1 MIRSTALLAVVWLTL
16 STGGV
21 LSPLGAT
28 LAAADSGAFLLDLS
42 ARARAPYDDETLS
55 EDERQRRLRLL
66 ADESFDVPRMS
77 KFVLG
82 ANWRR
87 TTPEQ
92 RTEFV
97 AIFAEVNF
105 RRFLPMFT
113 ANRTHEFKINEVRQD
128 QKKAQLSFVNSQISR
143 PDGPPI
149 KVVWRVIEEPD
160 GYKILDVVAEG
171 VSMILTLRKEY
182 GTVVSGQGMDALIA
196 QLRSKIETEPVVEP
210 ETESPAPAHESSAS
224 TQ

>member
-1 MIRSTALLAVVWLTL
+1 MMRSTVLLAVVWLTL

-21 LSPLGAT
+21 LTPLGAT
-28 LAAADSGAFLLDLS
+28 PAAADPGAFLLDLN
-42 ARARAPYDDETLS
+42 ARARAPFDDDTLS
-55 EDERQRRLRLL
+55 DEERQRRLRVL
-66 ADESFDVPRMS
+66 ADASFDVPRMS

-87 TTPEQ
+87 TTPGQ
-92 RTEFV
+92 QTEFV
-97 AIFAEVNF
+97 EIFTEVNF

-113 ANRTHEFKINEVRQD
+113 ENRNHEFTVTDVRQD
-128 QKKAQLSFVNSQISR
+128 QKKAQLSFVNTQLTR

-149 KVVWRVIEEPD
+149 KVVWRVVEEPD
-160 GYKILDVVAEG
+160 GFKILDVVAEG

-182 GTVVSGQGMDALIA
+182 GTVISGQGMDALIA
-196 QLRSKIETEPVVEP
+196 QLRSKIKTEPVVEP
-210 ETESPAPAHESSAS
+210 APESSAS

>member
-1 MIRSTALLAVVWLTL
+1 MMRSTVFLAVVWLTL
-16 STGGV
+16 SASGV
-21 LSPLGAT
+21 LTPFEAT
-28 LAAADSGAFLLDLS
+28 SAAADPGAFLLDLS
-42 ARARAPYDDETLS
+42 ASARAPFDDDTLS
-55 EDERQRRLRLL
+55 DEERQRRLRVL
-66 ADESFDVPRMS
+66 ADTSFDVPRMS

-92 RTEFV
+92 QTEFV
-97 AIFAEVNF
+97 EIFTEVNF

-113 ANRTHEFKINEVRQD
+113 ENRNHEFTITAIRQD
-128 QKKAQLSFVNSQISR
+128 QKKAQLSFVNTQISR

-160 GYKILDVVAEG
+160 GFKILDVVAEG

-182 GTVVSGQGMDALIA
+182 GTVISGQGMDTLIA
-196 QLRSKIETEPVVEP
+196 QLRSKINIEPVSQP
-210 ETESPAPAHESSAS
+210 GPESSAS